1 MKFFSRNIIDSIGQI
16 DVSSLTYED
25 LCPHYGTGQ
34 AISKGTG
41 RDKSY
46 TYRQGKATNI
56 GDIELSIWISLVKG
70 LIERNGEQELYE
82 KLKEFMREYGFP
94 DVEKSLNKTPLDM
107 FARRI
112 FDDPEWVDYLKFN
125 QKYRPEVVKKSKLV
139 TVVCSCCNKPGSI
152 TVEMLNK
159 AVDSVYCPICG
170 RYSEFVVID
179 QMED

>member
-1 MKFFSRNIIDSIGQI
+1 MKFFSSKKIDSIEHI

-25 LCPHYGTGQ
+25 LSPHYGTGQ

-46 TYRQGKATNI
+46 TYRHGQETNI

-70 LIERNGEQELYE
+70 LIERNGEQGLYE
-82 KLKEFMREYGFP
+82 KLKEFMREYGFSRNEEELEI
-94 DVEKSLNKTPLDM
+94 DSLDM

-112 FDDPEWVDYLKFN
+112 FDDPEWVNYLKFN
-125 QKYRPEVVKKSKLV
+125 QKYRPEVVRKSKLV

-159 AVDSVYCPICG
+159 AENTVCCPICG